1 MNLLKVVTSFDCEN
15 IDVMR
20 IPSFGEWNCVAD
32 GSEFS
37 AESVD
42 ELAGHLGGGK
52 KDGVVLKL

>member
-1 MNLLKVVTSFDCEN
+1 MVTSFDCEN